1 MNKLLSV
8 EFTYELNTYY
18 ALVRL
23 KQVEDWKEYF
33 ITILDGHLA
42 EFVGKE
48 IYLMEKD
55 GKLLNVYDQS
65 TESGKILTL
74 ISQAITRRLNEAS
87 FDSRNI
93 NPSQA

>member
-8 EFTYELNTYY
+8 EFMYGSNTYY

-23 KQVEDWKEYF
+23 KQVEDWKEFY
-33 ITILDGHLA
+33 ITIMDGHLE

-55 GKLLNVYDQS
+55 GKLLNVYDQ
-65 TESGKILTL
+65 TNESGKILTAISHAINRRL
-74 ISQAITRRLNEAS
+74 SEGSFDTRNSNTSQA
-87 FDSRNI
+87 
-93 NPSQA
+93 

>member
-8 EFTYELNTYY
+8 EFTYGLNTYY

-23 KQVEDWKEYF
+23 KQVEDWKEYY
-33 ITILDGHLA
+33 ITILDGKLE

-65 TESGKILTL
+65 TENGKILTC
-74 ISQAITRRLNEAS
+74 ISQAINRRLKDG
-87 FDSRNI
+87 FLDSRNI